1 MAHVK
6 NSKLLTIG
14 TLAPLHRSLW
24 QHLISHSVTF
34 TFKKWYDSLATI
46 CVANRFVDTTF
57 QKRLSGFAFHLYCHM
72 DFITA
77 VQPGRTIRIVVRNT
91 FIPALR

>member
-1 MAHVK
+1 MVMQI
-6 NSKLLTIG
+6 KLI
-14 TLAPLHRSLW
+14 
-24 QHLISHSVTF
+24 VVVVVDF
-34 TFKKWYDSLATI
+34 TFGYFYIQKWYDSLATI

-57 QKRLSGFAFHLYCHM
+57 QKRLSGFAFHLYCYM

-77 VQPGRTIRIVVRNT
+77 VQAGRTIRIVVRNT